1 MSYIKLT
8 NGIPVPYSLA
18 QLCHDNPN
26 VSFPHTPPADTL
38 ASYGV
43 FPCAPAGDPPA
54 HDPNIERLAKGYEQ
68 VDGAWREIWTVTS
81 LTAEEKAANLAAWR
95 DTATLTRRQF
105 CLACLQAGLLTPDD
119 AVTAASGGWPA
130 SFNAALAGMS
140 AMEVAAAKVE
150 WAAVGTIR
158 RNAPLLA
165 VVQAT
170 AGVTDAQLDALF
182 GWVG

>member
-1 MSYIKLT
+1 MIYIKLT
-8 NGIPVPYSLA
+8 DGIPAPYTLA
-18 QLCHDNPN
+18 QLRAHNPN

-43 FPCAPAGDPPA
+43 FPCAPAGDPPL
-54 HDPNIERLAKGYEQ
+54 HIPNIERLTKGYEQ
-68 VDGAWREIWTVTS
+68 VDGVWREAWAVTPLS
-81 LTAEEKAANLAAWR
+81 AEEKAANLAAWR
-95 DTATLTRRQF
+95 ETATLTRRQF

-119 AVTAASGGWPA
+119 AVTAASGGWPS
-130 SFNAALAGMS
+130 SFDAALAGLS

-150 WAAVGTIR
+150 WAAVSTIR
-158 RNAPLLA
+158 RTAPLLVA
-165 VVQAT
+165 VQAV

>member
-1 MSYIKLT
+1 MTTKINLGGQEFDVDGLVLPESREFRD
-8 NGIPVPYSLA
+8 A
-18 QLCHDNPN
+18 WQ
-26 VSFPHTPPADTL
+26 
-38 ASYGV
+38 
-43 FPCAPAGDPPA
+43 APAPGSNVVTVDMG
-54 HDPNIERLAKGYEQ
+54 LAL
-68 VDGAWREIWTVTS
+68 R
-81 LTAEEKAANLAAWR
+81 NWR

-130 SFNAALAGMS
+130 SFDAALAGLS

-150 WAAVGTIR
+150 WAAVSTIR
-158 RNAPLLA
+158 RNAPLLVA
-165 VVQAT
+165 VQAV